1 MAARPDTGAG
11 RSETTEEKI
20 ARLEA
25 WREGQ
30 EAKGR
35 ETADLLRQMSS
46 DLTELTA
53 DLHRRQGQEQER
65 ERQRVEE
72 EKGRV
77 HGRHQAHERNEWIRA
92 ALPNAVLSGIFLWG
106 WTQIGKLL
114 NAMIGGN

>member
-1 MAARPDTGAG
+1 MGRGAPQ
-11 RSETTEEKI
+11 TTEEKV

-25 WREGQ
+25 WRDSQ
-30 EAKGR
+30 ETRAS
-35 ETADLLRQMSS
+35 ETAELLRKMTEQ
-46 DLTELTA
+46 LGELTA
-53 DLHRRQGQEQER
+53 DLHRRQGQDAER

-114 NAMIGGN
+114 SSFTGG